1 MTTRGFL
8 LGKFM
13 PPHAGHLY
21 CAEVG
26 KARCDVMT
34 VLVCSH
40 DAEPIDGHLRAKWM
54 RECLPQPEYRV
65 LHMHRDIPQEPK
77 DHPDF
82 WPIWRAAIAEFHPE
96 PIDWVFGSEGYVHR
110 LAREV
115 GARPFPVDPERQV
128 VPVSAT
134 AIREDPWRNWDHVPG
149 PVRGHYQ
156 RRLVLVG
163 AESTG
168 KTVLAG
174 SLASRLASVPILEYG
189 RDYDAVFRHGQDWV
203 AADFEAIMAG
213 HRALADTMAALGGP
227 ILVEDTDAVQT
238 LVWAEA
244 LLGNVPG
251 LLVDRARA
259 AVAGKTYLLL
269 DHATPWED
277 DGTRHFANPARR
289 AWFTDRLRERLDA
302 FRAEWHLIE
311 GADWTARTVAA
322 NAWLNALSALSA
334 PGIPRRC

>member
-1 MTTRGFL
+1 MTTHGFL

-40 DAEPIDGHLRAKWM
+40 DAEPLDGHLRAAWM
-54 RECLPQPEYRV
+54 RACLPQPGYRV
-65 LHMHRDIPQEPK
+65 LHMHRDIPQAPE

-115 GARPFPVDPERQV
+115 GARPFPVDPEREV

-134 AIREDPWRNWDHVPG
+134 AIRKDPRGNWSHVPG

-156 RRLVLVG
+156 RRLVVLG

-174 SLASRLASVPILEYG
+174 SLAARLGGVPIPEYG
-189 RDYDAVFRHGQDWV
+189 RDYDALFRHGQDWG
-203 AADFEAIMAG
+203 AADFEAIAAG
-213 HRALADTMAALGGP
+213 HRALADTIAARGGP
-227 ILVEDTDAVQT
+227 IVVEDTDAVQT

-244 LLGNVPG
+244 LLGDVPAS
-251 LLVDRARA
+251 LADRARA
-259 AVAGKTYLLL
+259 SVTGRSYLVL
-269 DHATPWED
+269 DHAPPWHD
-277 DGTRHFANPARR
+277 DGTRHFADPARR
-289 AWFTDRLRERLDA
+289 AFFTRRLSDWLAA
-302 FRAEWHLIE
+302 FGADWHLIT
-311 GADWTARTVAA
+311 GPDWAGRTAAAHAILDALAASPAPSRT
-322 NAWLNALSALSA
+322 
-334 PGIPRRC
+334 